1 MWQNNRNNNNRHN
14 NSIANDLVVNDSEQR
29 IIITSSMQISSSN
42 DSILPV
48 NQMDD
53 LTSESTGSN
62 VNVTIDPNTNVQ
74 VSVSND
80 SHTTLSDLNQS
91 TTYPSAPLVSNYIQ
105 REIEAKNDRIMT
117 LVIGE
122 SDVKVQLDLWNEA
135 IVQFK
140 STEGKIYDDF
150 KFN

>member
-62 VNVTIDPNTNVQ
+62 VNVTIDPEYKCSSL
-74 VSVSND
+74 SVERFAYNFERS
-80 SHTTLSDLNQS
+80 
-91 TTYPSAPLVSNYIQ
+91 
-105 REIEAKNDRIMT
+105 
-117 LVIGE
+117 
-122 SDVKVQLDLWNEA
+122 
-135 IVQFK
+135 
-140 STEGKIYDDF
+140 
-150 KFN
+150 

>member
-1 MWQNNRNNNNRHN
+1 M
-14 NSIANDLVVNDSEQR
+14 
-29 IIITSSMQISSSN
+29 
-42 DSILPV
+42 
-48 NQMDD
+48 
-53 LTSESTGSN
+53 
-62 VNVTIDPNTNVQ
+62 
-74 VSVSND
+74 SND

-135 IVQFK
+135 IVQFE